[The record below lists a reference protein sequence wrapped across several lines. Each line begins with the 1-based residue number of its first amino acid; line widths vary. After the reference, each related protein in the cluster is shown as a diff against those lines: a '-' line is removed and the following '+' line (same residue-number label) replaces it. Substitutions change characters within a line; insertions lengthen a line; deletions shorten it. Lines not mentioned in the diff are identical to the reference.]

1 MKQKGLFIAT
11 ILFFLIVNTNYFWEG
26 KLDFFAFPVD
36 LLLVI
41 AYLILGFLLL
51 RQLFFAFKEKFKNKQ
66 RLLIIGTLVI
76 ILTMTFLK
84 PNGLINFDKL
94 QGKDLLVAEREGAAN
109 CMTTLKLKDNN
120 TFIERTVCFGVMETK
135 GNYELKGDTIFFK
148 DIGLV
153 RHESGHYKFA
163 VIQKSDSVKSKYLG
177 NLVMY
182 KSYSDTIKREL
193 WITKN
198 ELTKNND

>member
-26 KLDFFAFPVD
+26 KLGFFAFPVD
-36 LLLVI
+36 FLLVI
-41 AYLILGFLLL
+41 AYLILGVLLL
-51 RQLFFAFKEKFKNKQ
+51 RQLFFAFKEKFKDKQ
-66 RLLIIGTLVI
+66 GLVIIGTLVAV
-76 ILTMTFLK
+76 LTMTFLK

-109 CMTTLKLKDNN
+109 CMTTFKLKENN
-120 TFIERTVCFGVMETK
+120 TFIERSVCFGVMEIK
-135 GNYELKGDTIFFK
+135 GKYVLKGDTIFFK
-148 DIGLV
+148 DIGSV
-153 RHESGHYKFA
+153 RHEKGYYKFA
-163 VIQKSDSVKSKYLG
+163 VIQKSDSEKTKYLG
-177 NLVMY
+177 DLVMY

-198 ELTKNND
+198 ELTKYND